1 MTFVFDNSYA
11 RLPERFHARLPP
23 VAVKQP
29 KLVKLN
35 AALASQLGLD
45 PLALGSPHGVAMLA
59 GNQVPEGADPLAMVY
74 AGHQFGHFVPRLG
87 DGRAILL
94 GEVLTPSGAR
104 FDIQLKGSG
113 RTPFSRAGDGRAS
126 LGPVL
131 REYILSEA
139 MHALA
144 IPTTRSLA
152 AVTTGETVY
161 RERALPGA
169 VLTRVAQSH
178 VRIGT
183 FEYFLA
189 RGDNEALAQLA
200 DYVIARHHPDA
211 LTAERPY
218 LALLDAVCG
227 RQAELVARWLGVG
240 FIHGVMNTDNMSI
253 AGETIDY
260 GPCAF
265 MDVYDPA
272 TVYSSI
278 DHGGRY
284 AYANQPHIAHW
295 NLARLAQ
302 ALLPLI
308 DADPDTAAKMAQAV
322 IDAFPERFEQIYLA
336 HFRAKLG
343 LFDRAAEDAKLI
355 AGFLHAMTETGAD
368 FTNSFRALCDAADGS
383 DERIRAELSDP
394 AVFDVWAVDWRT
406 RLARESNDPA
416 ERAAQM
422 RRVNPAVIPRNHQV
436 AAALDAAVDGDF
448 APFETLLEVL
458 AQPWQERPEY
468 ASFTHPPQP
477 HEVVRETFCGT

>member
-1 MTFVFDNSYA
+1 MTFTFDNSYA

-29 KLVKLN
+29 GLVKLN
-35 AALASQLGLD
+35 AALAHQLGLD
-45 PLALGSPHGVAMLA
+45 AAALGTPQGLAMLA

-74 AGHQFGHFVPRLG
+74 AGHQFGHFVPQLG

-94 GEVLTPSGAR
+94 GEIVAPSGER

-152 AVTTGETVY
+152 AVTTGEMVY

-189 RGDNEALAQLA
+189 RGDSDALARLA
-200 DYVIARHHPDA
+200 DYVIARHYPDA
-211 LTAERPY
+211 LAAERPY
-218 LALLDAVCG
+218 LALLDAVVE
-227 RQAELVARWLGVG
+227 RQVELVVHWLGVG

-265 MDVYDPA
+265 MDTYDPA

-302 ALLPLI
+302 TLLPLI
-308 DADPDTAAKMAQAV
+308 DADTDTAAKMAQAM
-322 IDAFPERFEQIYLA
+322 IDAVPERFEHAYLKV
-336 HFRAKLG
+336 FRAKLG
-343 LFDRAAEDAKLI
+343 LLESETDDAGLI
-355 AGFLHAMTETGAD
+355 AGFLGAMAKTGTD
-368 FTNSFRALCDAADGS
+368 FTNGFRALCDAVDGS
-383 DERIRAELSDP
+383 DERVRAEFSDP
-394 AVFDVWAVDWRT
+394 AAFDAWAADWRA
-406 RLARESNDPA
+406 RLARERLSPA
-416 ERAAQM
+416 KRAARM
-422 RRVNPAVIPRNHQV
+422 RGANPAIIPRNHRV
-436 AAALDAAVDGDF
+436 EAALEAAVEGDF
-448 APFETLLEVL
+448 APFERLLEAL
-458 AQPWQERPEY
+458 AHPWEERPEY
-468 ASFTHPPQP
+468 AAFTHPPQP
-477 HEVVRETFCGT
+477 HEVVRQTFCGT